1 MKISTT
7 YRIIGIIVV
16 SVALMLLFY
25 ADKKSTTPAVEIS
38 KTELA
43 DKIKGGWAGQIIG
56 CKYGGPTEFK
66 YNGRIIPD
74 NVKIAW
80 DENNPI
86 AKGEFNGLYDDVY
99 IDITFLDL
107 YRRFGM
113 NIDFHEFYRSLGT
126 SSYML
131 WCGNLETRCAF
142 IDNYHNDSP
151 TSWAINPH
159 ANSIDF
165 QIEADFAGLA
175 SPALPVAAV
184 HLYCKAGKVIGGGE
198 GYYCGCFV
206 GAMYSNAFASKK
218 PIEIVEKSLPI
229 LPTQSQ
235 TYAIVSELIELYKK
249 NPTDWK
255 IAWKHIDQKYYK
267 PTNYYISSD
276 KILYSPF
283 NLAYVVIG
291 LLYGESDFEKTMD
304 IATRCGLDSD
314 CNPSTACGILSAMNG
329 YNKIPEKY
337 RRPLEKSLDVKFEGT
352 DYTPTRLYDESLK
365 QAEIT
370 LQKYGAVDTGN
381 SYRIP
386 IIAVEQLKFEAPI
399 PVGLKVKKNLSGEVS
414 KSQREFVIEYEGDG
428 IALFLGDKI
437 RKYLVENGRN
447 VLFPKT
453 LVHLEIEID
462 GKVERKPQIY
472 YQHGGE
478 RHTLYQNLA
487 QTKGKHKAVVRLKGW
502 EADWQLEA
510 IDLQILLY

>member
-1 MKISTT
+1 MKLAIT

-25 ADKKSTTPAVEIS
+25 ADKKSTTPTIEIS
-38 KTELA
+38 KTDLA

-66 YNGRIIPD
+66 YNGRFIPD

-107 YRRFGM
+107 YRRFGL

-131 WCGNLETRCAF
+131 WYGNLETRCAF

-151 TSWAINPH
+151 TSWAINPD

-267 PTNYYISSD
+267 PTNHYISSD

-370 LQKYGAVDTGN
+370 LLKYGAFDTGT
-381 SYRIP
+381 SYKIP
-386 IIAVEQLKFEAPI
+386 IIATPQLEFEKPI
-399 PVGLKVKKNLSGEVS
+399 PAGFKPKTKLFGEVS
-414 KSQREFVIEYEGDG
+414 KVQREFTIEYDGKG
-428 IALFLGDKI
+428 IALLLGDKI
-437 RKYLVENGRN
+437 KKHLRN
-447 VLFPKT
+447 KGHNVIFPKD
-453 LVHLEIEID
+453 VAYLEVEID
-462 GKVERKPQIY
+462 GKIVRKPQIY

-478 RHTLYQNLA
+478 RKTIYQNLE
-487 QTKGKHKAVVRLKGW
+487 QMNGKHKAVVRLKGW
-502 EADWQLEA
+502 DTDIDATTIDFA
-510 IDLQILLY
+510 IHIY